1 MIPYEP
7 HSAEREIELASPRPA
22 KGETT
27 RVVVRRDTLVILSFN
42 KQILSRGK
50 DTYNGLK
57 IPKTS
62 SVNKEECESGK
73 KLLHLQVRVL
83 GATTQAPYDTLCRI
97 CKARVGD
104 KDAFPDF
111 RAKSNILVP
120 QKNGRLLA
128 AFTLACC
135 SKHRQPEDLEY
146 W

>member
-62 SVNKEECESGK
+62 SVNKEEYCESGK

-83 GATTQAPYDTLCRI
+83 GATTQAPYAKLGWGIRTPFPTFVLRATSSFHKRTADYSPLSPWPAVLSIASRRI
-97 CKARVGD
+97 WSIG
-104 KDAFPDF
+104 
-111 RAKSNILVP
+111 
-120 QKNGRLLA
+120 
-128 AFTLACC
+128 
-135 SKHRQPEDLEY
+135 E
-146 W
+146 